1 MVSFARTFSLISGPP
16 RHAGRAAAA
25 ERRRD
30 LPDLYAPVA
39 PDAGRQP
46 ELRRRPS
53 VVFFGPENAPFQRC
67 RIRPQKTSGLPLM
80 KDPTVRGV
88 VHLIEE
94 TKTFGQK
101 GFRKRVV
108 VLEQSK
114 GTFTNFIPIEFV
126 KDSCDA
132 VDDLTVGEEIEVTY
146 RLSGRR
152 WQRDEASEAKYF
164 LSAEGLSFKKLSGSG
179 RAHDGPD
186 DTIAPN
192 DAFAEASDDDVP
204 F

>member
-1 MVSFARTFSLISGPP
+1 
-16 RHAGRAAAA
+16 
-25 ERRRD
+25 
-30 LPDLYAPVA
+30 
-39 PDAGRQP
+39 
-46 ELRRRPS
+46 
-53 VVFFGPENAPFQRC
+53 
-67 RIRPQKTSGLPLM
+67 M

-101 GFRKRVV
+101 GFRKRLV

-114 GTFTNFIPIEFV
+114 GAFTNFIPVEFV
-126 KDSCDA
+126 KDACDA
-132 VDDLTVGEEIEVTY
+132 ADDLAIGDEIEVTY

-164 LSAEGLSFKKLSGSG
+164 LSAEGLSFKRLAGSG
-179 RAHDGPD
+179 RAPRDPD
-186 DTIAPN
+186 DTVDPN
-192 DAFAEASDDDVP
+192 DALAEASDDDVP